1 MFAPVSRSYVEALT
15 CGALL
20 AVFNAVAIRETAG
33 AVIFPVPSYRI
44 FTDNSLSLE
53 MINQVDLMP
62 LTRLITCIPGIR
74 DLLANVADAV
84 EFGNIS
90 DVCAHTR

>member
-1 MFAPVSRSYVEALT
+1 MSRPGT

-20 AVFNAVAIRETAG
+20 VVFNAVASRETAG
-33 AVIFPVPSYRI
+33 AVRFPVPSYRI

-53 MINQVDLMP
+53 IINQVDLTP

-74 DLLANVADAV
+74 DLLPGIADTV
-84 EFGNIS
+84 EFGKIS